1 MWYKKHLLVYKRK
14 AHGLKRRQL
23 GGGRITNPNW
33 LELFPDRIKS
43 ILLRLPRELLGKLE
57 EVRIREGRPLEVNES
72 GGHRFVT
79 EEGHPTLDGD
89 KAYRPSRDDSRRF
102 LDLISNHSLYTLE
115 EELRKGF
122 ITVPGGHRIGLAG
135 RTVLSGGKVEHIRD
149 ISGFNI
155 RIAREVRGAANAI
168 LPFLYDERERRM
180 KHALILSPPQHGK
193 TTLLRD
199 LARQISSGGMEAPI
213 AKPAGMKVG
222 IIDERSE
229 IAGSVHGVPSFDV
242 GPRTDVMDA
251 CPKAE
256 GMMMMIRSMSPDV
269 LIVDEIG
276 READAEAVTEALH
289 AGISVIAS
297 AHGSAPEEL
306 QNRPAMKRL
315 MDNRMFEV
323 YVLLHR
329 SRGKTAFRIMDRQM
343 RLLQLQAKGEANHA

>member
-1 MWYKKHLLVYKRK
+1 M
-14 AHGLKRRQL
+14 
-23 GGGRITNPNW
+23 TNPIW
-33 LELFPDRIKS
+33 LELFPDPIKS
-43 ILLRLPRELLGKLE
+43 MLRQLPHDYLGRLE

-79 EEGHPTLDGD
+79 RQGLLSLKADE
-89 KAYRPSRDDSRRF
+89 AYRPDREDSRKF

-135 RTVLSGGKVEHIRD
+135 RTVLSRGSVEHIRD
-149 ISGFNI
+149 IRSFNV
-155 RIAREVRGAANAI
+155 RIAREVQGAADDI
-168 LPFLYDERERRM
+168 LPYLYDDRERRM
-180 KHALILSPPQHGK
+180 RHTLILSPPQHGK

-199 LARQISSGGMEAPI
+199 MARQISGGTALQ
-213 AKPAGMKVG
+213 AAGARGIKVG

-229 IAGSVHGVPSFDV
+229 IAGSLQGVPSFDV

-276 READAEAVTEALH
+276 REEDAEALTEALH
-289 AGISVIAS
+289 AGITVIAS
-297 AHGSAPEEL
+297 AHGSGPEEL
-306 QNRPAMKRL
+306 HNRPAMQRL
-315 MDNRMFEV
+315 LENRMFER
-323 YVLLHR
+323 YVILHR
-329 SRGKTAFRIMDRQM
+329 SGGRTTFRLMDRQL
-343 RLLQLQAKGEANHA
+343 RGIQLRTKGEAHHA

>member
-1 MWYKKHLLVYKRK
+1 M
-14 AHGLKRRQL
+14 
-23 GGGRITNPNW
+23 TNPNW

-43 ILLRLPRELLGKLE
+43 ILLELPRDHLARLE
-57 EVRIREGRPLEVNES
+57 EVRLREGRPLEVNES

-79 EEGHPTLDGD
+79 GQGMLTLDED
-89 KAYRPSRDDSRRF
+89 KAYRPSRDDGRRF

-155 RIAREVRGAANAI
+155 RIAREVRGAGDEI
-168 LPFLYDERERRM
+168 LPYLRDDRERRI
-180 KHALILSPPQHGK
+180 KHALIISPPQHGK

-199 LARQISSGGMEAPI
+199 LARQISSGKLGEVP
-213 AKPAGMKVG
+213 PSGLGMKVG

-229 IAGSVHGVPSFDV
+229 IAGSLRGVPTFDV

-276 READAEAVTEALH
+276 REEDAEAVTEALN
-289 AGISVIAS
+289 AGITVIAS
-297 AHGSAPEEL
+297 AHGSSLEEL
-306 QNRPAMKRL
+306 QNRPALKRL
-315 MDNRMFEV
+315 ADNRMFEL

-329 SRGKTAFRIMDRQM
+329 SRGKTEFRLMDRQM
-343 RLLQLQAKGEANHA
+343 RVLQLSAKGEAWHA

>member
-1 MWYKKHLLVYKRK
+1 M
-14 AHGLKRRQL
+14 
-23 GGGRITNPNW
+23 TNLNW

-43 ILLRLPRELLGKLE
+43 ILLQLPRDLLERLE
-57 EVRIREGRPLEVNES
+57 EIRIREERPLEVNES
-72 GGHRFVT
+72 GGHHFVT
-79 EEGHPTLDGD
+79 GQGMLTMEEE
-89 KAYRPSRDDSRRF
+89 KAYRPERDDSRRF

-122 ITVPGGHRIGLAG
+122 ITVPGGHRIGLSG
-135 RTVLSGGKVEHIRD
+135 RTVLSGGRVEHIRD

-155 RIAREVRGAANAI
+155 RIAREVQGAANEI
-168 LPFLYDERERRM
+168 LPYLYDDKEKRM
-180 KHALILSPPQHGK
+180 KHTLILSPPQHGK

-199 LARQISSGGMEAPI
+199 LARQISSGSLGSSP
-213 AKPAGMKVG
+213 AKNLGMKVG

-229 IAGSVHGVPSFDV
+229 IAGSLHGVPSFDV

-276 READAEAVTEALH
+276 REEDAEAVTEALH

-297 AHGSAPEEL
+297 AHGSGPEEIL
-306 QNRPAMKRL
+306 NRPAMHGL
-315 MDNRMFEV
+315 MENQMFEM

-329 SRGKTAFRIMDRQM
+329 SNGKTTFRLMDRQM
-343 RLLQLQAKGEANHA
+343 RVLQVRMKGEARHA

>member
-1 MWYKKHLLVYKRK
+1 MVHRLRE
-14 AHGLKRRQL
+14 GQL
-23 GGGRITNPNW
+23 GGGFITNPNW

-43 ILLRLPRELLGKLE
+43 ILLALPRDFIGRLE

-79 EEGHPTLDGD
+79 EQGILTMEED

-155 RIAREVRGAANAI
+155 RIAREVQGAANEI
-168 LPFLYDERERRM
+168 LPYLYDDKERRM
-180 KHALILSPPQHGK
+180 RHTLILSPPQHGK

-199 LARQISSGGMEAPI
+199 LARQISTSKSGIMPVNV
-213 AKPAGMKVG
+213 AGMKVG

-229 IAGSVHGVPSFDV
+229 IAGSLRGVPTFDV

-276 READAEAVTEALH
+276 REEDAEAVTEALY
-289 AGISVIAS
+289 AGITVIAS
-297 AHGSAPEEL
+297 AHGSGPEEL
-306 QNRPAMKRL
+306 QNRPAMRRL
-315 MDNRMFEV
+315 IDHRMFEM

-329 SRGKTAFRIMDRQM
+329 SHGKTAFRLMDRQM
-343 RLLQLQAKGEANHA
+343 RVMQLQAKGEARHA